1 MNIALCFLG
10 STKDDIDYDFLNS
23 IKYYDVYVSL
33 SNEIDVIEN
42 KNINHIDISNS
53 EIKKEKYMNCNYL
66 KNTNKGKVNELE
78 KALYYFTFEK
88 NYPHVWFINH
98 NVLLFNENQ
107 LIRIDDLHKNVDYIT
122 HKIIESNKLKH
133 VNWVLWPDVVR
144 DNYYNFKAPFFH
156 SSTSICRLSSAMLEK
171 INNYAI
177 VNKTLC
183 YKDALFASLAVKNE
197 NLTYY
202 EEDTIK
208 YLKRVDDNILSNT
221 TKIYCY
227 VNNIEQIKH
236 YRQEYIKTLK
246 FEKDSDDETEYNGD
260 DESDCKIKQ
269 DNTNDET
276 EFKSKEDIIEN
287 IEKDEN
293 KKENKFFL
301 FNCGILLSVVVVAFQ
316 WLCNIS
322 NSCKDDDDI
331 IP

>member
-33 SNEIDVIEN
+33 SNGIDVIEN

-156 SSTSICRLSSAMLEK
+156 SSTSICRLSSAMFEK

-322 NSCKDDDDI
+322 NSCKDDDDT